1 MSEIQNQ
8 TRILSDGFEHSD
20 GNIYDFIP
28 PSPTEETRGGIIAK
42 ERTTETGE
50 MAVDP
55 VTGRAYA
62 PSINENQMLDL
73 LFESNL
79 VESVAENDSII
90 YIDSNGSIYIY

>member
-50 MAVDP
+50 IAVDP

-62 PSINENQMLDL
+62 PVGVDETELNTMLEEV
-73 LFESNL
+73 FT
-79 VESVAENDSII
+79 
-90 YIDSNGSIYIY
+90 